1 VAGGV
6 GGLRRGRPGPKSGK
20 DGRLGAGAMRAA
32 DERRRRLWQLQREVG
47 RVRQTLAWVRAE
59 TARLG
64 AIEAERPLT
73 AGEASEVGR
82 VRRQSE
88 ALALEME
95 ALREEFERLT
105 APDDGARERRVR
117 TP

>member
-1 VAGGV
+1 V
-6 GGLRRGRPGPKSGK
+6 
-20 DGRLGAGAMRAA
+20 RAA

-47 RVRQTLAWVRAE
+47 RVRQTLAWVREE

-64 AIEAERPLT
+64 AIEAERPL
-73 AGEASEVGR
+73 AAAEASEVGR

-95 ALREEFERLT
+95 ALRGEFERLT
-105 APDDGARERRVR
+105 TPDDGARGARERRGR